1 MTMRRAC
8 LEHCQRAMRMQSTDG
23 RTDGRTENGGTSHL
37 DRYRFLTANRRETTG
52 NGGGSA
58 R

>member
-1 MTMRRAC
+1 MRTQCDRISGAV
-8 LEHCQRAMRMQSTDG
+8 RNAMHV
-23 RTDGRTENGGTSHL
+23 RTERTKNSAHSHL

-52 NGGGSA
+52 NGVGSA